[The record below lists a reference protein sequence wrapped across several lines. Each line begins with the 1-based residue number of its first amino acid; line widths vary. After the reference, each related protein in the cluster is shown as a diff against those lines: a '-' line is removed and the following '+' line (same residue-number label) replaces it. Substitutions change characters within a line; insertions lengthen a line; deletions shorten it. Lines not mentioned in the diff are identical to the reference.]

1 MITICVHKLWL
12 PPVTSFSV
20 RDMYMLPLY
29 LVTQI
34 YQTHPFNQFCSIV
47 LARIYCVSQNIKTLI
62 SKYMENSTSIY
73 GQNQRETKFI
83 EFNICWHNFNSEDN
97 YSLNCTH
104 FIPPFL
110 GTINMS
116 KTEKIWLEW
125 RFNYWCIF
133 NLKYLN
139 IGFIIE
145 KLKGVVYDF
154 VYLVE
159 LNMFYFLTMLKPLIG
174 KYTPV

>member
-1 MITICVHKLWL
+1 
-12 PPVTSFSV
+12 
-20 RDMYMLPLY
+20 ML
-29 LVTQI
+29 TQ
-34 YQTHPFNQFCSIV
+34 
-47 LARIYCVSQNIKTLI
+47 
-62 SKYMENSTSIY
+62 
-73 GQNQRETKFI
+73 
-83 EFNICWHNFNSEDN
+83 FNSEDN

-174 KYTPV
+174 KYTPVWIEKRWYCMKGWYNAANWGHSVELDASMITFHIFGALFLFDRRKFNFKLDICKKPKQRQCCHVRKPSTSFTLLTKGAFQF